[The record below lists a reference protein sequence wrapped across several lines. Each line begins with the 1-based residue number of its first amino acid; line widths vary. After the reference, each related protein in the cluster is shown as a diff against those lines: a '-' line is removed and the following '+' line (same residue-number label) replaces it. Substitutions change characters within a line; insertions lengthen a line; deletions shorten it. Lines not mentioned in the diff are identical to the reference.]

1 MNAWPTNVR
10 IVEVGPRDGLQN
22 EVAVSTEAKIALVN
36 ALADAGLQTIETG
49 SFVSPKWVPQMADSA
64 QVFAGISRKN
74 GVTYS
79 ALTPNL
85 QGYQS
90 ARAAAADEV
99 AIFGAASEAFSQ
111 KNINCSV
118 AESLERFAPV
128 LAAAKADGIRV
139 RGYVSCVVGCP
150 YQGEVAPADV
160 AKVAK
165 ALLDM
170 GCYEISLGDTIGVG
184 TPAKV
189 HAMLDAVL
197 AVVPVSQVAVHF
209 HDTYGQALTNIYA
222 ALSRGIQVIDSAVAG
237 LGGCPYAAGASG
249 NVATEDVVY
258 LLNGLGIE
266 HGVELNTLAK
276 AGWAIAAALGK
287 APSSKVGLAL
297 KAQCTQNNA

>member
-36 ALADAGLQTIETG
+36 ALADAGLRTIETG

-64 QVFAGISRKN
+64 QVFAGIARKT

-85 QGYQS
+85 QGYQG
-90 ARAAAADEV
+90 ARAAGADEV

-222 ALSRGIQVIDSAVAG
+222 ALSRGIHVIDSAVAG

-276 AGWAIAAALGK
+276 AGWAIAAALG
-287 APSSKVGLAL
+287 
-297 KAQCTQNNA
+297 